1 MANGSLNKV
10 ILIGNLG
17 TAPEVKHFEN
27 GGSLARFPIAT
38 SESYTNR
45 NGEQVTQTEWHNIVV
60 RGGLVEVVSKY
71 LNKGDKVYVEGRIRT
86 RSWQDQKTNETRY
99 TTEIMTD
106 NFMMLGGK
114 PSGAGNESM
123 EQGGSSGMS
132 SSGNQSS
139 QPQGNFNAPAQG
151 EGDDDL
157 PF

>member
-1 MANGSLNKV
+1 MANGSVNKV

-17 TAPEVKHFEN
+17 AEPEIKHFEN

-45 NGEQVTQTEWHNIVV
+45 SGEQVTQTEWHNVVV
-60 RGGLVEVVSKY
+60 RGGLVDVVSKY

-86 RSWQDQKTNETRY
+86 RSWQDQASKETRY

-106 NFMMLGGK
+106 NFMMLGGRTNAGA
-114 PSGAGNESM
+114 PAANQGGQQNSSSQAGNSA
-123 EQGGSSGMS
+123 
-132 SSGNQSS
+132 
-139 QPQGNFNAPAQG
+139 PAGNFNPAEQ
-151 EGDDDL
+151 EDDL

>member
-17 TAPEVKHFEN
+17 ADPEIKHFEN

-45 NGEQVTQTEWHNIVV
+45 AGEQVSQTEWHNIVV
-60 RGGLVEVVSKY
+60 RGGLVEVVNKY

-86 RSWQDQKTNETRY
+86 RSWQDQASKETRY

-106 NFMMLGGK
+106 NFMMLGGRPAGSASPSNATSIANPSVSPDLSS
-114 PSGAGNESM
+114 PSG
-123 EQGGSSGMS
+123 EQ
-132 SSGNQSS
+132 
-139 QPQGNFNAPAQG
+139 
-151 EGDDDL
+151 EDDL

>member
-17 TAPEVKHFEN
+17 ADPEVKHFEN

-60 RGGLVEVVSKY
+60 RGGLVDVVSKY

-86 RSWQDQKTNETRY
+86 RSWQDQNTKETRY

-114 PSGAGNESM
+114 PSSGNAGQNMGNEQRSTAA
-123 EQGGSSGMS
+123 SGNS
-132 SSGNQSS
+132 SSAGSFEASGNDQ
-139 QPQGNFNAPAQG
+139 
-151 EGDDDL
+151 EDDL

>member
-17 TAPEVKHFEN
+17 ADPEVKHFEN

-60 RGGLVEVVSKY
+60 RGGLVEVVNRY

-86 RSWQDQKTNETRY
+86 RSWQDQASKETRY

-114 PSGAGNESM
+114 PSGGASN
-123 EQGGSSGMS
+123 QAAAPAS
-132 SSGNQSS
+132 SSQGSNMSNPNTNSNFGDS
-139 QPQGNFNAPAQG
+139 QDGQ
-151 EGDDDL
+151 EDDL

>member
-17 TAPEVKHFEN
+17 TDPDIKHFEN

-45 NGEQVTQTEWHNIVV
+45 NGEQVTQTEWHNVVV
-60 RGGLVEVVSKY
+60 RGGLVDVVSKY
-71 LNKGDKVYVEGRIRT
+71 LTKGDKVYVEGRIRT
-86 RSWQDQKTNETRY
+86 RSWQDQSSKETRY

-106 NFMMLGGK
+106 NFMMLGGR
-114 PSGAGNESM
+114 PAAGASGGNAGMQQNSGAQASNSA
-123 EQGGSSGMS
+123 
-132 SSGNQSS
+132 
-139 QPQGNFNAPAQG
+139 PAGNFNPAEQ
-151 EGDDDL
+151 EDDL

>member
-17 TAPEVKHFEN
+17 ADPEVKHFEN

-60 RGGLVEVVSKY
+60 RGGLVEVVNKY
-71 LNKGDKVYVEGRIRT
+71 LNKGDKVYIEGRIRT
-86 RSWQDQKTNETRY
+86 RSWQDQASKETRY

-106 NFMMLGGK
+106 NFMMLGGR
-114 PSGAGNESM
+114 PNTA
-123 EQGGSSGMS
+123 GSSPSAGAEQTS
-132 SSGNQSS
+132 ANSNVNPSPNLGSPAES
-139 QPQGNFNAPAQG
+139 Q
-151 EGDDDL
+151 DDDL

>member
-1 MANGSLNKV
+1 MANGSVNKV

-17 TAPEVKHFEN
+17 ADPEIKHFEN

-45 NGEQVTQTEWHNIVV
+45 SGEQVTQTEWHNVVV
-60 RGGLVEVVSKY
+60 RGGLVDVVSKY

-86 RSWQDQKTNETRY
+86 RSWQDQASKETRY

-106 NFMMLGGK
+106 NFMMLGGR
-114 PSGAGNESM
+114 PNTGAPTANQGGQQNSSSQAGNSA
-123 EQGGSSGMS
+123 
-132 SSGNQSS
+132 
-139 QPQGNFNAPAQG
+139 PAGNFNPAEQ
-151 EGDDDL
+151 EDDL

>member
-1 MANGSLNKV
+1 MANGSVNKV

-17 TAPEVKHFEN
+17 ADPEVKHFEN

-45 NGEQVTQTEWHNIVV
+45 AGEQVTQTEWHNIIV
-60 RGGLVEVVSKY
+60 RGGLVDVVSKY
-71 LNKGDKVYVEGRIRT
+71 LNKGDKVYIEGKIRT
-86 RSWQDQKTNETRY
+86 RSWQDQASKETRY

-114 PSGAGNESM
+114 PAATVTAAAPQNENSA
-123 EQGGSSGMS
+123 QNTPSNNSSLEAS
-132 SSGNQSS
+132 
-139 QPQGNFNAPAQG
+139 PQDQ
-151 EGDDDL
+151 DDDL

>member
-17 TAPEVKHFEN
+17 ADPEVKHFEN

-45 NGEQVTQTEWHNIVV
+45 NGEQVTNTEWHNIIV

-86 RSWQDQKTNETRY
+86 RSWQDQSTKETRY

-114 PSGAGNESM
+114 PSGGNPSQNMGNE
-123 EQGGSSGMS
+123 QRPAA
-132 SSGNQSS
+132 SSGNTSS
-139 QPQGNFNAPAQG
+139 AGSFETSENEQ
-151 EGDDDL
+151 DDDL

>member
-17 TAPEVKHFEN
+17 TDVEVKHFEN

-60 RGGLVEVVSKY
+60 RGGLVDVVSKY
-71 LNKGDKVYVEGRIRT
+71 LKKGDKVYVEGRIRT
-86 RSWQDQKTNETRY
+86 RSWQDASTKETRY

-106 NFMMLGGK
+106 NFLMLGGK
-114 PSGAGNESM
+114 PTTAANDQPAGNAQQGQADQNQASNAGSFQASSD
-123 EQGGSSGMS
+123 EQ
-132 SSGNQSS
+132 
-139 QPQGNFNAPAQG
+139 
-151 EGDDDL
+151 EDDL

>member
-17 TAPEVKHFEN
+17 ADPEVKHFEN

-60 RGGLVEVVSKY
+60 RGGLVDVVSKY

-86 RSWQDQKTNETRY
+86 RSWQDQSTKETRY

-114 PSGAGNESM
+114 PSGGNAGQNMGNEQRPAASTSNTSSA
-123 EQGGSSGMS
+123 GSFET
-132 SSGNQSS
+132 SGNEQ
-139 QPQGNFNAPAQG
+139 
-151 EGDDDL
+151 EDDL

>member
-17 TAPEVKHFEN
+17 ADPEVKHFEN

-45 NGEQVTQTEWHNIVV
+45 NGEQVTQTEWHNIIV
-60 RGGLVEVVSKY
+60 RGGLVDVVSKY
-71 LNKGDKVYVEGRIRT
+71 LHKGDKVYVEGRIRT
-86 RSWQDQKTNETRY
+86 RSWQDQSTKETRY

-114 PSGAGNESM
+114 PSGGNAGQNMGNEQRPAASNSDTSSA
-123 EQGGSSGMS
+123 GSFET
-132 SSGNQSS
+132 SGNEQ
-139 QPQGNFNAPAQG
+139 
-151 EGDDDL
+151 EDDL

>member
-17 TAPEVKHFEN
+17 ADPEVKHFEN

-60 RGGLVEVVSKY
+60 RGGLVDVVSKY

-86 RSWQDQKTNETRY
+86 RSWQDQSTKETRY

-106 NFMMLGGK
+106 NFMMLGGR
-114 PSGAGNESM
+114 PANANPGNSGSGTYGNEQGQAGNTAASFGSPGN
-123 EQGGSSGMS
+123 EQ
-132 SSGNQSS
+132 
-139 QPQGNFNAPAQG
+139 
-151 EGDDDL
+151 EDDL

>member
-17 TAPEVKHFEN
+17 TDPEIKHFEN

-60 RGGLVEVVSKY
+60 RGGLVDVVSKY
-71 LNKGDKVYVEGRIRT
+71 LTKGDKVYVEGRIRT
-86 RSWQDQKTNETRY
+86 RSWQDQASKETRY

-106 NFMMLGGK
+106 NFMMLGGR
-114 PSGAGNESM
+114 PTTGAPAGNP
-123 EQGGSSGMS
+123 GMQQNTGAQAS
-132 SSGNQSS
+132 NSA
-139 QPQGNFNAPAQG
+139 PAGNFNPAEQ
-151 EGDDDL
+151 EDDL

>member
-17 TAPEVKHFEN
+17 ADPDIKHFEN

-60 RGGLVEVVSKY
+60 RGGLVDVVNRYVK
-71 LNKGDKVYVEGRIRT
+71 KGDKVYIEGRIRT
-86 RSWQDQKTNETRY
+86 RSWQDQASKETRY

-106 NFMMLGGK
+106 TFMMLGGR
-114 PSGAGNESM
+114 PNPGGAAPAGNNPMQNTGANTSVDT
-123 EQGGSSGMS
+123 SFS
-132 SSGNQSS
+132 
-139 QPQGNFNAPAQG
+139 APT
-151 EGDDDL
+151 EEPDDDL

>member
-17 TAPEVKHFEN
+17 ADPEIKHFEN

-45 NGEQVTQTEWHNIVV
+45 AGEQVSQTEWHNIVV
-60 RGGLVEVVSKY
+60 RGGLVEVVNKY

-86 RSWQDQKTNETRY
+86 RSWQDQASKETRY

-106 NFMMLGGK
+106 NFMMLGGRPAGSASPSSATSMANPSVSPDLSS
-114 PSGAGNESM
+114 PSG
-123 EQGGSSGMS
+123 EQ
-132 SSGNQSS
+132 
-139 QPQGNFNAPAQG
+139 
-151 EGDDDL
+151 EDDL